1 MVRAKS
7 HAKPHLTSQPLAL
20 MNLDNIAP
28 AGAINSTIDDLLN
41 WLLLWID
48 KGMYKGKKLFSEL
61 TYDTITTEKI
71 KVSSSSDESYGFGW
85 NIGYANGKK
94 VLAHGGGLPSFK
106 SYAIIM
112 PENKTGVVI
121 LTNKLTYL
129 NEELAGII
137 LNYLNGEE
145 TDWKNAEKN
154 LYGKNFHFSYQED
167 EVAANTRKPVGIPN
181 FTLYEGHYEDR
192 QYGSAVIKEE
202 NGQAILRLLPSEKQ
216 FSGPLYYISK
226 ERFKIVFKD
235 QFVPSGEVTF
245 KLDKNKK
252 PVGFKLN
259 IERSDFLF
267 KYLEFK
273 RIK

>member
-1 MVRAKS
+1 
-7 HAKPHLTSQPLAL
+7 
-20 MNLDNIAP
+20 
-28 AGAINSTIDDLLN
+28 
-41 WLLLWID
+41 
-48 KGMYKGKKLFSEL
+48 
-61 TYDTITTEKI
+61 
-71 KVSSSSDESYGFGW
+71 
-85 NIGYANGKK
+85 
-94 VLAHGGGLPSFK
+94 
-106 SYAIIM
+106 
-112 PENKTGVVI
+112 
-121 LTNKLTYL
+121 
-129 NEELAGII
+129 
-137 LNYLNGEE
+137 
-145 TDWKNAEKN
+145 

-167 EVAANTRKPVGIPN
+167 EVAANTRKPVSIPN

-259 IERSDFLF
+259 IESSDFLF